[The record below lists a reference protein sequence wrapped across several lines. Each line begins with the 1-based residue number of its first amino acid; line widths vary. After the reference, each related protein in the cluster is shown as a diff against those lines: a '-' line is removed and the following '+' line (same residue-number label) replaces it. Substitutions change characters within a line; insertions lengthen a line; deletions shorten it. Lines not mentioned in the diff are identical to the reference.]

1 MNKKSLWKKSLLPLP
16 AWFAAWFAVCPV
28 FAEQN
33 NVPVF
38 DIPQKH
44 KTEVPEINMPVL
56 PDIPEQGAKEPGNLP
71 EISADV
77 FAGKDIMGKGE
88 TETEILSLF
97 LLNANDGADPEF
109 ARELAGYYVEEA
121 EAEGVNHDIA
131 FAQMCL
137 ETGFL
142 RYGGL
147 VTAEM
152 NNFCGLGSIGPGEPG
167 ERFDSARMGV
177 RAHIQHLKAYATDTP
192 LKNEPVDPRRHWV
205 RKGSAPVL
213 KNLSGTWAA
222 DIQYSYKIGVIL
234 SRLYRFKQE
243 EPKIPENQNF
253 TGGTVPEDHSRSVSG
268 TLYGQTVPTE
278 ESLVESDLDKSLG
291 KR

>member
-1 MNKKSLWKKSLLPLP
+1 MNKRSLLKKSVLLPV
-16 AWFAAWFAVCPV
+16 AWLALCPV

-33 NVPVF
+33 KAHVF
-38 DIPQKH
+38 DIPEKYR
-44 KTEVPEINMPVL
+44 KTENPEISIPLSPENPVRGAE
-56 PDIPEQGAKEPGNLP
+56 PEDLP
-71 EISADV
+71 EISAAV
-77 FAGKDIMGKGE
+77 FTGKDIMGKGE
-88 TETEILSLF
+88 TGPETLSSF
-97 LLNANDGADPEF
+97 LLSANSGADPEF
-109 ARELAGYYVEEA
+109 AKELAGYYVEEA

-167 ERFDSARMGV
+167 ERFSSARMGV

-192 LKNEPVDPRRHWV
+192 LKNELVDPRRRWV
-205 RKGSAPVL
+205 RQGSAPLL

-234 SRLYRFKQE
+234 SRLYSHASLSAGNPSSVE
-243 EPKIPENQNF
+243 EASGVVSNQ
-253 TGGTVPEDHSRSVSG
+253 
-268 TLYGQTVPTE
+268 
-278 ESLVESDLDKSLG
+278 
-291 KR
+291 

>member
-1 MNKKSLWKKSLLPLP
+1 VEFAAVQSKHNISEAPQDAPVERRVPGYRAPPRIKSRLLKRNALLPALLL
-16 AWFAAWFAVCPV
+16 VLCPV
-28 FAEQN
+28 FAEQEKAHI
-33 NVPVF
+33 F
-38 DIPQKH
+38 DLPEKYR
-44 KTEVPEINMPVL
+44 KTEVPEISVPVS
-56 PDIPEQGAKEPGNLP
+56 PENPERGVEGGVLP
-71 EISADV
+71 EISAAV

-88 TETEILSLF
+88 TGPEVLSSF
-97 LLNANDGADPEF
+97 LLGANGGADPEF
-109 ARELAGYYVEEA
+109 AKELAGYYIEEA

-147 VTAEM
+147 VTAGM

-167 ERFDSARMGV
+167 ESFSSARIGV

-192 LKNEPVDPRRHWV
+192 LNNELVDPRRRWV
-205 RKGSAPVL
+205 RQGSAPLL

-234 SRLYRFKQE
+234 GRLYAYATLTSQNTAEKE
-243 EPKIPENQNF
+243 E
-253 TGGTVPEDHSRSVSG
+253 
-268 TLYGQTVPTE
+268 
-278 ESLVESDLDKSLG
+278 
-291 KR
+291 